1 MEAALDVTQLE
12 KWLAGLRAAGSDL
25 RRAAYVARDI
35 QRSLTPGKLHIAAS
49 ECRMACIPAETPWAR
64 VQRGVAARDAIR
76 ALEHA
81 LEQLVSENAEQ

>member
-1 MEAALDVTQLE
+1 
-12 KWLAGLRAAGSDL
+12 
-25 RRAAYVARDI
+25 
-35 QRSLTPGKLHIAAS
+35 
-49 ECRMACIPAETPWAR
+49 MACISAETPWAR